1 MKYQMTCPKCK
12 HEFAYNYGAIEDE
25 IRQNGIEIQALKE
38 KLAEFKILPREKQRE
53 MTADRKY
60 WVRKIERLAKR
71 SAELKAIRQ
80 MAHGTVEVYVEKNF
94 KRLVKEEI
102 GEARYV
108 ELWDKARQ
116 EAQSYN
122 ISDTAKVPY
131 SSGKKPVTS
140 INKL

>member
-1 MKYQMTCPKCK
+1 MKYQITCPKCK

-38 KLAEFKILPREKQRE
+38 KLAEFKVWPYSKKKEYSE
-53 MTADRKY
+53 NRKR
-60 WVRKIERLAKR
+60 WSLRIESLAKR
-71 SAELKAIRQ
+71 NAELKAIRQ
-80 MAHGTVEVYVEKNF
+80 MAHNTVEVYVERNF
-94 KRLVKEEI
+94 KQLVKEEI

-122 ISDTAKVPY
+122 ISDMAKVPY